1 MANSIKRDRPPK
13 TTEEMVAGISR
24 QIRGLLARAE
34 DEDPWVGEDAARLQQ
49 ELEDVIIAS
58 VAAARRRNP
67 PTRWAD
73 IGTQFGI
80 SKQGAFN
87 RFAARVA
94 ALEATRRAQR
104 WTPER
109 IEAENLAP
117 EDRAMAAR
125 QGQAS

>member
-1 MANSIKRDRPPK
+1 MANSIKRDRPAK

-24 QIRGLLARAE
+24 QIKGLLARAE

-58 VAAARRRNP
+58 VAAARRRTP
-67 PTRWAD
+67 PTRWED
-73 IGTQFGI
+73 IGQQFGI

-94 ALEATRRAQR
+94 ALEA
-104 WTPER
+104 
-109 IEAENLAP
+109 
-117 EDRAMAAR
+117 AR
-125 QGQAS
+125 QGRAS